1 MKIGVSIFINE
12 IFAVIACLLMI
23 LFFILLKIESSS
35 EMMVTFLVGFTI
47 IFNQWD
53 ILKMMENKK

>member
-53 ILKMMENKK
+53 ILKMIEDRK